1 MYCNHMFRNDKKMT
15 PSEIEKLIAEG
26 LPTHP
31 WGNAVFEQNS
41 QS

>member
-1 MYCNHMFRNDKKMT
+1 MFRNDKKMT
-15 PSEIEKLIAEG
+15 PSETAKLIAEG